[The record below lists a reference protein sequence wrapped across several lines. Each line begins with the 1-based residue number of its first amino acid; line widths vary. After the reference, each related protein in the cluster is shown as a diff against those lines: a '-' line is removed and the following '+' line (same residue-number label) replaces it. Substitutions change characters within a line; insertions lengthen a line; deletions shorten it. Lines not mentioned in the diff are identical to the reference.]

1 MAFNTFFIGFVSRC
15 EYSNMFTASASVAL
29 FGLTVFY
36 SVAIF
41 GLYLSDTFHFER
53 RAAPTPAPAQDPPVP
68 NN

>member
-1 MAFNTFFIGFVSRC
+1 
-15 EYSNMFTASASVAL
+15 MFTASASVAL

-53 RAAPTPAPAQDPPVP
+53 RPAQPVP